1 MPIDFPSSPSLNQTY
16 TYNNKV
22 WIWNGTYWAGAL
34 STASTVPAIAGGTGL
49 SSLTTGSI
57 LHATSATA
65 LGGLSAGTSGYVLAT
80 NGSSAVPSWQ
90 NHMPTGSIYMH
101 VSSSAPTGWLNC
113 DGTAIDRTTYA
124 NLYAAIVPNKG
135 TITLTIAS
143 PCVVTLASHGFIT
156 GDSIYLTTTGAL
168 PTGLTA
174 NTLYYVIYVNATTFR
189 LATSYANAVA
199 STAINTSGTQSGT
212 HTLYYCP
219 YGLGNGSSTFN
230 VPDFRGRIPVGMGS
244 GAGLTARPLG
254 YSFGAETVALATA
267 ELPSH
272 NHTLSDSGHTHTG
285 TSGVID
291 TNHTHTPIVDGI
303 AIGQASQGFAAL
315 GTGYQGILIITYS
328 DTGSYVNFLS
338 SSANHTH
345 SFTTGNGNANISI
358 GNSGS
363 GTAHQNMHPSLCVNY
378 IIKT

>member
-1 MPIDFPSSPSLNQTY
+1 MPIDFPSSPTLNQTY

-22 WIWNGTYWAGAL
+22 WVWNGTAWVGAL
-34 STASTVPAIAGGTGL
+34 SSAVTVPAIVGGTGL
-49 SSLTTGSI
+49 SSMTVGSI
-57 LHATSATA
+57 LHATSTTV
-65 LGGLSAGTSGYVLAT
+65 LGGLTAGTSGYVLAT
-80 NGSSAVPSWQ
+80 NGASSVPSWQ
-90 NHMPTGSIYMH
+90 NHMPIGSIYMH

-113 DGTAIDRTTYA
+113 DGTAINRTTYA
-124 NLYAAIVPNKG
+124 NLFSAIVPSKG
-135 TITLTIAS
+135 TVTLTIAS

-174 NTLYYVIYVNATTFR
+174 NTLYYVISVDFNTFR
-189 LATSYANAVA
+189 LATSYANAIA
-199 STAINTSGTQSGT
+199 STAINTSGTQSGV
-212 HTLYYCP
+212 HTLYHCA
-219 YGLGNGSSTFN
+219 YGLGDGSSTFN
-230 VPDFRGRIPVGMGS
+230 VPDFRGRIPVGKGS

-254 YSFGAETVALATA
+254 YSFGAETVALATT

-285 TSGVID
+285 TSGNIS
-291 TNHTHTPIVDGI
+291 TNHQHNPTVDGFNI
-303 AIGQASQGFAAL
+303 GQGSEGFSAIGG
-315 GTGYQGILIITYS
+315 GYQPILIISYS
-328 DTGSYVNFLS
+328 DTGSYVSFLS
-338 SSANHTH
+338 SSVGHTH
-345 SFTTGNGNANISI
+345 SFTTGSGSANISV

>member
-49 SSLTTGSI
+49 SNLTTGSI
-57 LHATSATA
+57 LHATSTTA

-90 NHMPTGSIYMH
+90 NHMPVGSIYMH

-113 DGTAIDRTTYA
+113 DGTAVDRTTYA
-124 NLYAAIVPNKG
+124 NLYSSIVPNKG

-143 PCVVTLASHGFIT
+143 PCVVTLVSHGF
-156 GDSIYLTTTGAL
+156 LTTTGAL

-254 YSFGAETVALATA
+254 YSFGAETVALVTA

-272 NHTLSDSGHTHTG
+272 NHTLTDSGHTHTG
-285 TSGVID
+285 TSGNISA
-291 TNHTHTPIVDGI
+291 NHTHSPIVDGSN
-303 AIGQASQGFAAL
+303 IGQGSEGFNAL
-315 GTGYQGILIITYS
+315 GTGYQGILIISYS
-328 DTGSYVNFLS
+328 DTGSYVSFLS
-338 SSANHTH
+338 SSVGHTH
-345 SFTTGNGNANISI
+345 SFTTGSGNASISI
-358 GNSGS
+358 GNTGS

>member
-34 STASTVPAIAGGTGL
+34 STVSTVPAIVGGTGL

-65 LGGLSAGTSGYVLAT
+65 LGGLSVGTSGYVLAT

-101 VSSSAPTGWLNC
+101 ISSSAPTGWLNC
-113 DGTAIDRTTYA
+113 DGTAVNRTTYA
-124 NLYAAIVPNKG
+124 NLYSAIVPNKG
-135 TITLTIAS
+135 TVTLTIAS

-174 NTLYYVIYVNATTFR
+174 NTLYYVINVNSTTFR

-199 STAINTSGTQSGT
+199 STAINTSGTQSGV

-219 YGLGNGSSTFN
+219 YGLGDGSTTFN
-230 VPDFRGRIPVGMGS
+230 TPDFRGRIPVGMGS

-285 TSGVID
+285 TSGLID
-291 TNHTHTPIVDGI
+291 TNHTHTPIVDST
-303 AIGQASQGFAAL
+303 AIGQAPSGFNAL

-338 SSANHTH
+338 SSAGHTH
-345 SFTTGNGNANISI
+345 SFTTGSGSASISI
-358 GNSGS
+358 GNTGS